1 MIGLDVEA
9 FMRAANLTAPRA
21 AYWWPHV
28 QQALLAYG
36 IVRRSQVAAFLAH
49 ASHESVRFTS
59 VVENLNYTSH
69 RLTEVF
75 RVFRE
80 GRANPREYE
89 FQPEKTANFVYSYR
103 NGNGAVE
110 SGDGWRYRGR
120 GLFQITGRGNY
131 EKMGEQLLLPL
142 LDAPELLEQPEWA
155 AMSAAAYWNLSGC
168 DKTDDVDAQ
177 TRLING
183 PAMLGLAE
191 RQFAFERAY
200 AVLA

>member
-1 MIGLDVEA
+1 MLDIEQ
-9 FMRAANLTAPRA
+9 FMRAAGLTAPRA

-36 IVRRSQVAAFLAH
+36 IVRTRQVAAFLAQ
-49 ASHESVRFTS
+49 ASHESTRFTH
-59 VVENLNYTSH
+59 VVESLNYTAP
-69 RLTEVF
+69 RLCEVF

-80 GRANPREYE
+80 GRADPKDFE
-89 FQPEKTANFVYSYR
+89 FQPEKLANFVYAYR
-103 NGNGAVE
+103 NGNGPTE

-131 EKMGEQLLLPL
+131 YKMGEQLFLPL

-155 AMSAAAYWNLSGC
+155 AMSAAAYWNMAGC
-168 DKTDDVDAQ
+168 DKTDDLDEI

-191 RQFAFERAY
+191 RQFAYERALG
-200 AVLA
+200 ALA